1 MNATAYDL
9 YGNLKR
15 DYGGGATLTGNLVNA
30 PNGAQPQYGT
40 FGAWANGSASDSGV
54 TSFATSSYDAS
65 THAYNADFSVTVSDS
80 GKTATSNQFAVKPG
94 PLASFGWTSQ
104 PNASQNAGIP
114 FGAGVT
120 AYDAYGNVKT
130 DYSGSAATVGGLGT
144 SPGNFGP
151 SYTVAWA
158 DGVSAGTF
166 VDYKAEHTHLTV
178 TDGSITADSSSFD
191 VAPGPLTSFA
201 WSGPGASQ
209 TAGVPFGAT
218 VTASDAYGNAV
229 SSYTGGST
237 FALTGLHPSPNGTPP
252 SYGSVSWSGG
262 VGTFTG
268 ITDSDAETTTI
279 TAADGTATGT
289 SGSFTVQTADPA
301 KLTFSLQPNDT
312 QQFSNGPSCNSPAVC
327 LIATTIHNEDA
338 FGNLEVNVP
347 VKVTLGQNPGGDVL
361 DGRTNGECSAGTCT
375 ATTNGNGDA
384 SFTDLTM
391 QKIATGYT
399 LLASSGPTTTQSG
412 PPTAT
417 QESGLFNVAQT
428 VKKCNGTARRPRAT
442 SSTTSRRPRP
452 GSAGISRSRSR
463 PPGSRPAAG
472 SRPGRQPRHGQPDE
486 SDQ

>member
-1 MNATAYDL
+1 M
-9 YGNLKR
+9 
-15 DYGGGATLTGNLVNA
+15 A
-30 PNGAQPQYGT
+30 PLRL
-40 FGAWANGSASDSGV
+40 SADWERL
-54 TSFATSSYDAS
+54 
-65 THAYNADFSVTVSDS
+65 
-80 GKTATSNQFAVKPG
+80 P
-94 PLASFGWTSQ
+94 
-104 PNASQNAGIP
+104 
-114 FGAGVT
+114 
-120 AYDAYGNVKT
+120 
-130 DYSGSAATVGGLGT
+130 GT
-144 SPGNFGP
+144 SGRP
-151 SYTVAWA
+151 TAVAWA

-229 SSYTGGST
+229 SSYTGGLT
-237 FALTGLHPSPNGTPP
+237 FVLTGLHSSPNGTPP

-428 VKKCNGTARRPRAT
+428 VKKCNGSCTASASDKFDNITAT
-442 SSTTSRRPRP
+442 ASGLSGNLSITIETAGLPTSCGITTQVGNLVTVNPTNPTNSPTLEISGALLHKSNGGGVGNAKICKDSGP
-452 GSAGISRSRSR
+452 GTPFHQVPMCNKSDPPCLKKLSGNGQGDIFFDLLVKATKNADGSWTFDPKTGGGI
-463 PPGSRPAAG
+463 
-472 SRPGRQPRHGQPDE
+472 
-486 SDQ
+486 